1 MSLATKFPPK
11 PAKASSRPGGDKK
24 SSSPHKKMARNR
36 NLKTEVMAHNNNNN
50 NSSSPRTSS
59 FMQRH
64 HSLFGSDAHQTIDPM
79 TTTLGFARPFIME
92 DTLRQRYLFE
102 YDQDSGDNGEDKRD
116 YFDGDSDERGGS
128 ENSNNDNDGGES
140 NEKEWKKAL
149 KRQQKLRL
157 NAIVE
162 KFALEEHDVL
172 RQVFSMMDYD
182 GSGAVNKQEMTWAL
196 QRDEEISAM
205 ASKSMLLQALLREHT
220 QLDELFSQPSPALV
234 DTLDHSTNS
243 RKQDDEL
250 SWEVFIAF
258 CEQQYVSLVDQ
269 GSLRSLVADERAGPT
284 DELDPHKQHQQSG
297 RQPLDKN
304 ENEDPNVY
312 REEKEEQKVR
322 NLFAFLDYDAN
333 GVLEVEELQHALYDT
348 SNDAISELVRSSK
361 ALQPLLQQEMFMD
374 AFRKFETEDPRG
386 ISEEEFVGFCLE
398 IASIAMLNGML

>member
-1 MSLATKFPPK
+1 MTKNRSLE
-11 PAKASSRPGGDKK
+11 
-24 SSSPHKKMARNR
+24 
-36 NLKTEVMAHNNNNN
+36 TEVMTHNNNN

-79 TTTLGFARPFIME
+79 TTAFGFVRPFATE

-102 YDQDSGDNGEDKRD
+102 YDQDGGDNGKDERD
-116 YFDGDSDERGGS
+116 YFDGNNDERGGS
-128 ENSNNDNDGGES
+128 ESSNEDDGGES
-140 NEKEWKKAL
+140 DKKERKNAL

-157 NAIVE
+157 DAIVE

-196 QRDEEISAM
+196 QRDEEVSAM
-205 ASKSMLLQALLREHT
+205 ASKSMLLRALLREHT

-234 DTLDHSTNS
+234 DTLDHNTN
-243 RKQDDEL
+243 RRRQDDEL

-258 CEQQYVSLVDQ
+258 CEQQYVSLMDQ
-269 GSLRSLVADERAGPT
+269 GSLRPLVADEQARPT
-284 DELDPHKQHQQSG
+284 DELDPHHQQSG
-297 RQPLDKN
+297 RQPLGKN

-322 NLFAFLDYDAN
+322 NLFAFLDNDAN